1 MAKAGPLYLIVGL
14 FIIISP
20 SHCTSKHIFC
30 DSVRMSLPTTITSS
44 DYAFDEVSN
53 FMLTRLFG
61 LPLNETRFFIL
72 PLMACHIMR
81 LLQGMI
87 LRPSGNIV
95 QFKKKPYGSLLPF
108 CRALIIL
115 LLILS
120 GNVHVHP
127 GPAVTV
133 NPISAAV
140 PGPDA
145 NPCLEG
151 ISFTNF
157 CSHKA
162 LGFLHINSRSL
173 LSKIDRLKVWTHSSN
188 PDILV
193 VTESWLKNLCLTL
206 LLISLAIMHFVKTG
220 PLNNTIQYQYHTNT

>member
-1 MAKAGPLYLIVGL
+1 
-14 FIIISP
+14 
-20 SHCTSKHIFC
+20 
-30 DSVRMSLPTTITSS
+30 
-44 DYAFDEVSN
+44 
-53 FMLTRLFG
+53 MLTRLFG
-61 LPLNETRFFIL
+61 LPLNV
-72 PLMACHIMR
+72 PLMACHIMK

-87 LRPSGNIV
+87 LMPSGNIV

-108 CRALIIL
+108 GRALIIL

-133 NPISAAV
+133 NPISAAA

-157 CSHKA
+157 CSRKA
-162 LGFLHINSRSL
+162 LGFLHIYSRSL
-173 LSKIDRLKVWTHSSN
+173 LSKIDQLKLWTHSSN

-193 VTESWLKNLCLTL
+193 VTESWLKKSVPDSVVDIIGYNV
-206 LLISLAIMHFVKTG
+206 IRQDRSYKGGGVAIFVKEHLQSPNSFTYLFST
-220 PLNNTIQYQYHTNT
+220 LN